1 MNLRNEFNRVGH
13 IFHNGKGKTQQVTED
28 WAEKQSRQATA
39 TARRVREQIDTGTRS
54 LVTAE
59 EAIVHHVRENP
70 ALYLIGTAL
79 VIGVLIAKLIIESR
93 QTRTAP
99 LL

>member
-1 MNLRNEFNRVGH
+1 MNLRNEFSRLSH
-13 IFHNGKGKTQQVTED
+13 LFHNGVETTRHTADEWSGKP
-28 WAEKQSRQATA
+28 AAAARQM
-39 TARRVREQIDTGTRS
+39 RQRVDAGTRS

-59 EAIVHHVRENP
+59 EAMVRHVRQNP

-79 VIGVLIAKLIIESR
+79 IIGPLIAKLLIESR
-93 QTRTAP
+93 QARQAP